1 MSSRF
6 LFSCLGVAALAVC
19 GMFSVNAVLATCPQ
33 TKAYER
39 QCLETVSVCAGDM
52 GGCTLRKQQESV
64 LGNFGCNSNGE
75 NNTECIDSAST
86 YAACYREYACV
97 QYGTS
102 CIKGNN
108 TGNYNRLVKTTV
120 NCP

>member
-39 QCLETVSVCAGDM
+39 QCLETVSVHPAKTAGVRP
-52 GGCTLRKQQESV
+52 GKLRLQ
-64 LGNFGCNSNGE
+64 
-75 NNTECIDSAST
+75 
-86 YAACYREYACV
+86 
-97 QYGTS
+97 
-102 CIKGNN
+102 
-108 TGNYNRLVKTTV
+108 
-120 NCP
+120 